1 MNTKKTVALMSL
13 FCITIILAITGCKKD
28 DDKNKLEESYFSV
41 ENSTFTNA
49 NIPEPSGSLS
59 APVIVSVYGN
69 PSILE
74 GGSNPISLQ
83 TSSSFKEVIVGVQGV
98 KGYYTIPEAG
108 SGKSLNETVLLILLF
123 SQTLENDSFIIVI
136 ALRDAQ
142 GLISAHSTIQVTKIE
157 AGTGRLQ
164 VSCSWDKPNDVDLH
178 LVEPN
183 SAEIY
188 YSDDYSANGGVL
200 DVDSNADCYLDYINN
215 ENITYDDEAI
225 IESGKYTVRVDFY
238 SNCSVATNT
247 NFIVTTRYKGQ
258 IITPTSGTNPYSGS
272 FIPSEADGGGSGD
285 GRQVMTFTIAP
296 GKSDTPAERRIKF
309 VYPKSATEKKVKG
322 SSRF

>member
-1 MNTKKTVALMSL
+1 MSL

-41 ENSTFTNA
+41 ENGTFTNA
-49 NIPEPSGSLS
+49 DIPEPSGSVS
-59 APVIVSVYGN
+59 APVISSVYGN

-74 GGSNPISLQ
+74 GGSNPISLL
-83 TSSSFKEVIVGVQGV
+83 TSSSFKDIIIGVEGV

-123 SQTLENDSFIIVI
+123 SQTLENDSFVIII

-142 GLISAHSTIQVTKIE
+142 GLISAYSNIQVTKIE

-164 VSCSWDKPNDVDLH
+164 VSCSWDKYNDIDLH

-183 SAEIY
+183 GAEIY
-188 YSDDYSANGGVL
+188 YGDDYSENGGEL
-200 DVDSNADCYLDYINN
+200 DVDSNPDCYLDYINN
-215 ENITYDDEAI
+215 ENITYNDEAI

-238 SNCSVATNT
+238 STCTITANT
-247 NFIVTTRYKGQ
+247 NFIVTTRYNGQ
-258 IITPTSGTNPYSGS
+258 IIAPTTGTNPYSGS
-272 FIPSEADGGGSGD
+272 FIPSDADAGGSGD

-309 VYPKSATEKKVKG
+309 VYPKSTTEKKIKG

>member
-1 MNTKKTVALMSL
+1 MNTKKTVTLMSL
-13 FCITIILAITGCKKD
+13 FCITLVLAITGCKKD
-28 DDKNKLEESYFSV
+28 DVKNKLEESYFVV
-41 ENSTFTNA
+41 ENGTFTNA
-49 NIPEPSGSLS
+49 DIPASSGSLS
-59 APVIVSVYGN
+59 APVISSVYGN

-83 TSSSFKEVIVGVQGV
+83 TSSTFKEVIVGVQDV
-98 KGYYTIPEAG
+98 KGYFTIQEAG
-108 SGKSLNETVLLILLF
+108 SGDGTVLLILLF
-123 SQTLENDSFIIVI
+123 SQTLENNSFTIVI

-142 GLISAHSTIQVTKIE
+142 GLVSAHSTIYVTKIE

-164 VSCSWDKPNDVDLH
+164 VSCSWDKSNDVDLH

-183 SAEIY
+183 GEEIY
-188 YSDDYSANGGVL
+188 YGNDYSANGGDL

-215 ENITYDDEAI
+215 ENITYSDDAI

-247 NFIVTTRYKGQ
+247 NFIVTTRYNGQ
-258 IITPTSGTNPYSGS
+258 IITATSGTNPYSGS
-272 FIPSEADGGGSGD
+272 FTPSEADGGGSGD

-296 GKSDTPAERRIKF
+296 GKSEIQAERRIKF
-309 VYPKSATEKKVKG
+309 VYPKSTTEKKVKG

>member
-1 MNTKKTVALMSL
+1 MNSKNSVTLLSL
-13 FCITIILAITGCKKD
+13 FFITLVLSLTGCKKN

-41 ENSTFTNA
+41 ENGTFTNA
-49 NIPEPSGSLS
+49 DIPASSGSQS
-59 APVIVSVYGN
+59 APVIGSVYGN

-83 TSSSFKEVIVGVQGV
+83 TSSTFKEIIVGVQDV
-98 KGYYTIPEAG
+98 KGYYTIPAGG
-108 SGKSLNETVLLILLF
+108 SGKSVNETVLLILLF
-123 SQTLENDSFIIVI
+123 SQTLENNSFIIVI

-142 GLISAHSTIQVTKIE
+142 GLVSAYSTIQVTKIE

-164 VSCSWDKPNDVDLH
+164 VSCSWDKSNDVDLH

-183 SAEIY
+183 GAEIY
-188 YSDDYSANGGVL
+188 YGNDYSDNGGDL
-200 DVDSNADCYLDYINN
+200 DVDSNADCYIDNINN
-215 ENITYDDEAI
+215 ENITYNDDAI

-247 NFIVTTRYKGQ
+247 NFIVTTRYNGQ
-258 IITPTSGTNPYSGS
+258 IIAPTTGSNPYSGS
-272 FIPSEADGGGSGD
+272 FTPSEADAGGSGD

-296 GKSDTPAERRIKF
+296 AKSETPVERRIKF
-309 VYPKSATEKKVKG
+309 VYPQSTTEKKVKG
-322 SSRF
+322 SARF

>member
-1 MNTKKTVALMSL
+1 MNTKKTVILMSL

-41 ENSTFTNA
+41 ENGTFANA
-49 NIPEPSGSLS
+49 DIPEPSGSQS
-59 APVIVSVYGN
+59 APVISSVYGN

-98 KGYYTIPEAG
+98 KGYYAIPEAG
-108 SGKSLNETVLLILLF
+108 SGKSLNETILLILLF
-123 SQTLENDSFIIVI
+123 SQTLENDSFVIVI

-142 GLISAHSTIQVTKIE
+142 GLVSAHSTIQVTKIE

-164 VSCSWDKPNDVDLH
+164 VSCSWDKLNDVDLH

-183 SAEIY
+183 GAEIY
-188 YSDDYSANGGVL
+188 YGDDYSENGGEL

-238 SNCSVATNT
+238 STCSITANT
-247 NFIVTTRYKGQ
+247 NFIVTTRYRGQ
-258 IITPTSGTNPYSGS
+258 IITPTTGTNPYSGS
-272 FIPSEADGGGSGD
+272 FIPSDEDGGGSGD

-296 GKSDTPAERRIKF
+296 GKSDTPAETRIKF

-322 SSRF
+322 SLRF